1 MPRGT
6 EKNAGTPYRIW
17 TVTVEVQNRVRLSL
31 AEISEIVT
39 WITTKSGAAIECFG
53 MPGAAGGVQFQPV
66 ETADDLQRGFLE
78 SLGQHEVGGSH
89 AGEKWVDAA
98 RLFATTWPASISVE
112 SSRISLTLPE
122 PARRALQLPG
132 VGETAIVFGFGR
144 ILEVWIA
151 ARWYDYVRELSRQ
164 RVSLL
169 ARAMDDLGQR

>member
-1 MPRGT
+1 VPRGT

-17 TVTVEVQNRVRLSL
+17 TATVEAQNRVRVSL
-31 AEISEIVT
+31 TEISEIVT
-39 WITTKSGAAIECFG
+39 WITTKSGAIDCFG
-53 MPGAAGGVQFQPV
+53 MPGAAGGVQFQPM
-66 ETADDLQRGFLE
+66 ETAEDVQREFLE
-78 SLGQHEVGGSH
+78 SLGQHDAGGSD

-98 RLFATTWPASISVE
+98 RLFATVWPASISVE
-112 SSRISLTLPE
+112 NSRISLTLPE

-132 VGETAIVFGFGR
+132 VGETAVVFGFGR

-151 ARWYDYVRELSRQ
+151 PRWYDHVRELSRQ